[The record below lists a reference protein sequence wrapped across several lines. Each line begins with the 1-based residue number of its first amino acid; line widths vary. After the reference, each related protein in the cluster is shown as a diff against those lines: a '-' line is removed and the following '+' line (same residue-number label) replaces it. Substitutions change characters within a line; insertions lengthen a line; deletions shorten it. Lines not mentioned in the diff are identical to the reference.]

1 MRYTRKKTACC
12 LPEAACVLLMAGV
25 APAVKAEISMV
36 HFGARQLVWSRA
48 LSVLSLVESV
58 SDYPD

>member
-1 MRYTRKKTACC
+1 MAYGF
-12 LPEAACVLLMAGV
+12 LMAGV

-36 HFGARQLVWSRA
+36 HFGARQLAWSRA
-48 LSVLSLVESV
+48 LSVVSLVESM